1 MYEQLENRLDGDPAA
16 KSLRLRIHDT
26 CKGHLQWVSELDHDK
41 AFASNFWVDG
51 KAVRQNENTDI
62 PTDIPPDSPANMPTH
77 ILKVTEFL
85 TVFNK
90 PKEFSFVS
98 EWLPSFIKSW
108 FRNLMNSKNHL
119 TTTWRHLSDRPGI
132 ATYRLSDHVWIWRAL
147 QSIEKLISDVEENS
161 SLDRADVE
169 SILNLRDFLPG
180 RRNRGDGP
188 GLKLEFTAEKL
199 RKQIL
204 QKFTLENSISK
215 KRMLSVTRSAQETR
229 FLFHSRDTV
238 LYYGLE
244 WGFFGDDSNP
254 VSELWV
260 RLAESQLQHDEEND
274 EMEWDNPLRYALAIL
289 MGMEGHRLDQNYSA
303 SDMASRAK
311 QVLLDSSS
319 ENGLFPGQLNKLT
332 KEPEL
337 FDRELFL
344 DFYFHV
350 GFEIPY
356 VLLRTELKRESR
368 DGEQGRLESEPGVKT
383 SKHGKKAKRRGATL
397 PSRSPIRDPQPKHQ
411 PIRPPSMAQI
421 SPIISR
427 IDRFQ
432 SQLEP
437 SDNRDLAAIKESA
450 RIQIVRLKRRIPFGE
465 YVDLSNLVEI
475 SEEWLYDYPRFLNFE
490 PPKVEDFATIL
501 DKADGIVLQKYIKE
515 KTPKYLSGELIIDRF
530 GGLIQDR
537 SDFESQPVEFTII
550 DVPKGKKIRKKDDP
564 GPSKNTYSGD
574 LKHSEFW
581 TKLKDKRTAKGAKK
595 RLIYLGRGDG
605 RVAALCY
612 LTSPEMEREH
622 ISQFFDRHKNLREFI
637 ADNTIAAANFWETEM
652 HIRFYQLVKCEPIKR
667 DSSAMCVVK
676 SNKYSAL
683 GEDVLISEAV
693 ISFRIVGDFIDRYW
707 TCHIIGNFSKGN
719 DSNDKDFGTFS
730 VEEHWQQRKVLE
742 LILFERI
749 LSKTRQGSHDI
760 IHAIENGGAKKTPKK
775 APKRTNIGEIHPFD
789 SLPFEDRS
797 MGNLQEIFQIL
808 FNLRNNLAS
817 IFEII
822 ETWEVRESTRG
833 QERPRWTRSDEQKY
847 RQSIRKCS
855 ALQER
860 NIRDLK
866 NLQARIE
873 LLITLVT
880 SAQEAIRSD
889 RALREAENVRLFTYV
904 TVFFLPLGL
913 SSSLFGMGQIPERK
927 VIVTMIITTLIAFIV
942 TFLVLYFTFSEK
954 FAARAE
960 EILHK
965 PMTKALRERLKLMM
979 KGSQKRTV
987 GDDLETGSRP
997 NVNAVGQV

>member
-1 MYEQLENRLDGDPAA
+1 MYEQLKNRLDGDPAA
-16 KSLRLRIHDT
+16 QSLRLRIRNT
-26 CKGHLQWVSELDHDK
+26 CKGHLQWVSELNHDE

-51 KAVRQNENTDI
+51 KAVRQNGN
-62 PTDIPPDSPANMPTH
+62 TDIPPDSPANMPTH

-85 TVFNK
+85 TVFDE
-90 PKEFSFVS
+90 PKDFSFVS
-98 EWLPSFIKSW
+98 EWLPSFVQSW
-108 FRNLMNSKNHL
+108 FESLMNTKNHL
-119 TTTWRHLSDRPGI
+119 TTTWRHLSDGPGI

-147 QSIEKLISDVEENS
+147 QSIEKLISDVEDNPNLE
-161 SLDRADVE
+161 RADVE
-169 SILNLRDFLPG
+169 SILDLKNFLPD
-180 RRNRGDGP
+180 RRKRGDGA

-244 WGFFGDDSNP
+244 WGFFGDDSRP
-254 VSELWV
+254 VSGLWV
-260 RLAESQLQHDEEND
+260 HLAQSQLQHDEEND

-289 MGMEGHRLDQNYSA
+289 MGMEGHRLDKNYSA
-303 SDMASRAK
+303 SDMASHAK

-319 ENGLFPGQLNKLT
+319 ENGLFPGQLNKMT

-356 VLLRTELKRESR
+356 VLLQTELKRESQ
-368 DGEQGRLESEPGVKT
+368 DSEQRRLESEPGLKV
-383 SKHGKKAKRRGATL
+383 SNYGKKAKRSKATL

-411 PIRPPSMAQI
+411 LIRPPTMAQF

-432 SQLEP
+432 SHLEP
-437 SDNRDLAAIKESA
+437 SDNRDLAAINDSA

-475 SEEWLYDYPRFLNFE
+475 SEEWLYDYPKFLNFE
-490 PPKVEDFATIL
+490 PPKGKDFAGIL
-501 DKADGIVLQKYIKE
+501 DKADGIILRKYVKE
-515 KTPKYLSGELIIDRF
+515 KASQKHP

-537 SDFESQPVEFTII
+537 PDFESHPVEFTIR
-550 DVPKGKKIRKKDDP
+550 DVPKGKKNGKKVAP
-564 GPSKNTYSGD
+564 GPSHNTYSGD
-574 LKHSEFW
+574 DKHRKFW
-581 TKLKDKRTAKGAKK
+581 SKLKDKRTAKDAKK
-595 RLIYLGRGDG
+595 RLIYLRRGDCK
-605 RVAALCY
+605 VAALCY
-612 LTSPEMEREH
+612 LASPEMEREH
-622 ISQFFDRHKNLREFI
+622 ISQFFDRHTNSREFI

-652 HIRFYQLVKCEPIKR
+652 HVRFYQLVKCEPNKR
-667 DSSAMCVVK
+667 DSSAVCVVE
-676 SNKYSAL
+676 SSKYSAL

-693 ISFRIVGDFIDRYW
+693 IGFRIVGDFIDRYW
-707 TCHIIGNFSKGN
+707 TCHIIGNFSDDN
-719 DSNDKDFGTFS
+719 DFGTFS

-749 LSKTRQGSHDI
+749 LSKTCQGSHDI
-760 IHAIENGGAKKTPKK
+760 IGAIENGAAKKTPKK
-775 APKRTNIGEIHPFD
+775 TPKKTAVGEEHPFD

-808 FNLRNNLAS
+808 FKLRNNLAS

-833 QERPRWTRSDEQKY
+833 QERPRWTRNDEQKY
-847 RQSIRKCS
+847 RQSIKKCC

-866 NLQARIE
+866 NLQARIG

-889 RALREAENVRLFTYV
+889 RALHTAENVRLFTYV

-913 SSSLFGMGQIPERK
+913 SSSLFGMGQIPERN

-942 TFLVLYFTFSEK
+942 TFLMLYFTLSEK
-954 FAARAE
+954 FAARFKEA
-960 EILHK
+960 LQK
-965 PMTKALRERLKLMM
+965 PMMKVIRERLKSMM
-979 KGSQKRTV
+979 KGSQKKTV
-987 GDDLETGSRP
+987 GSDLETGSRP
-997 NVNAVGQV
+997 NGNALGQV